1 MKDKYPV
8 LDKVDFPSDLKLLA
22 PEELLVLS
30 EEIRN
35 YIIESVSIT
44 GGHLAAG
51 LGTVELT
58 IALHYIFDTPKDK
71 IIWDVGHQCYP
82 HKILTGRKNLM
93 PTLRKKDG
101 ISGFLKRNESEYDCF
116 GAGHS
121 STSISAAVGFEI
133 ASKLNNNMTKLLP

>member
-82 HKILTGRKNLM
+82 HKILTG
-93 PTLRKKDG
+93 
-101 ISGFLKRNESEYDCF
+101 
-116 GAGHS
+116 
-121 STSISAAVGFEI
+121 
-133 ASKLNNNMTKLLP
+133 

>member
-8 LDKVDFPSDLKLLA
+8 LDKIDFPSDLKLLA

-58 IALHYIFDTPKDK
+58 IALHYIFDMHLLMFYPRHGVLP
-71 IIWDVGHQCYP
+71 WDYLQ
-82 HKILTGRKNLM
+82 
-93 PTLRKKDG
+93 
-101 ISGFLKRNESEYDCF
+101 
-116 GAGHS
+116 
-121 STSISAAVGFEI
+121 
-133 ASKLNNNMTKLLP
+133 

>member
-58 IALHYIFDTPKDK
+58 IALHYIFDKYLLK
-71 IIWDVGHQCYP
+71 IS
-82 HKILTGRKNLM
+82 
-93 PTLRKKDG
+93 PTRDEHPLD
-101 ISGFLKRNESEYDCF
+101 Y
-116 GAGHS
+116 
-121 STSISAAVGFEI
+121 
-133 ASKLNNNMTKLLP
+133 